1 MNRRRL
7 DRARGLP
14 SDLRWAAG
22 LLLAATAASGVASA
36 EPPLHPAVEAF
47 FASSDPVVRET
58 VLPGIERHRRAD
70 AVLTVVDDAG
80 RPVAG
85 ARVRGRL
92 VRHRFLFGACPPER
106 TEDLAPRFVERWAG
120 LVNFGVTQNA
130 FKWSTVERERGRPD
144 FGRIDRLLDLC
155 DARGVVLEYHFLT
168 GYHPD
173 WLAEVPEAERGPLQ
187 QAFAREIVAR
197 YRGRIRFFQ
206 VYNED
211 WLSHVKRARVF
222 FDQTAFFREL
232 AEANPD
238 VKFGVS
244 DCWTLDGTSPPP
256 DPAEAKARYPG
267 IAFIAAHAHRP
278 RRLWPSP
285 REMVANLDRYTGSGV
300 MLHLSEYGID
310 SGEIEGTYRSGTWD
324 EQRKAE
330 CFVQVF
336 AVAFSHPAVEA
347 INHWDMGPGVRS
359 RTFNAMLE
367 DDLAPKP
374 CYTAVHDLI
383 HRRFATAVDDVTDS
397 AGRLAFRGFQGRYEV
412 TAEAD
417 GRRQAAAFDL
427 EPGGSAARIVMGG
440 PGVDRGASRQPE

>member
-1 MNRRRL
+1 MNRRRSAN
-7 DRARGLP
+7 ARRLPPRYVSAAFLMLVGLAVP
-14 SDLRWAAG
+14 AAA
-22 LLLAATAASGVASA
+22 LA

-58 VLPGIERHRRAD
+58 VLPGIERHRKAD
-70 AVLTVVDDAG
+70 ATLEVVDGAG

-106 TEDLAPRFVERWAG
+106 HEDLAPRFVEQWAG

-130 FKWSTVERERGRPD
+130 FKWSSVERERGRPD

-155 DARGVVLEYHFLT
+155 DARGVALEYHFLT
-168 GYHPD
+168 GYHPE

-187 QAFAREIVAR
+187 RAFAREIVAR

-211 WLSHVKRARVF
+211 WLTHVKRARVF

-232 AEANPD
+232 AESNPD

-285 REMVANLDRYTGSGV
+285 LEMLANFGRYTDSGV

-330 CFVQVF
+330 CFVQVC

-359 RTFNAMLE
+359 RTYNAMLE
-367 DDLAPKP
+367 DDLTPKP

-383 HRRFATAVDDVTDS
+383 HRRFATAVDDVTDA
-397 AGRLAFRGFQGRYEV
+397 AGRLAFRGFQGRYELTV
-412 TAEAD
+412 EAGD
-417 GRRQAAAFDL
+417 RHREATLDL
-427 EPGGSAARIVMGG
+427 APGGTAVRIAV
-440 PGVDRGASRQPE
+440 E